1 MKSAFHPKKSL
12 GQNFLICPWVITAI
26 IEAAELS
33 SSDTVVEIGP
43 GTGVLTRALAIHAK
57 KVIAIEKDETLAETL
72 RQHLRKEVITNAAI
86 LEGDALQNFPASG
99 KPYKV
104 VANIPYYL
112 TARLLRL
119 LLENQKNKP
128 SLIVFTIQKEVAERI
143 VALPPHENLLGLSVQ
158 AYGTPTIIKTVPP
171 SCFSPKPKV
180 DSAIIKIADISDSFF
195 TRNHLNSKKFF
206 HIVRT
211 GFSQKRKVLT
221 NTLSGIVGKKKSVVS
236 LLDLIGLD
244 PRARP
249 EQLSLQKWA
258 ELAAHITK
266 K

>member
-1 MKSAFHPKKSL
+1 MKSAFRPKKSL
-12 GQNFLICPWVITAI
+12 GQNFLICPWVVTAA

-33 SSDTVVEIGP
+33 SSDIVIEIGP
-43 GTGVLTRALAIHAK
+43 GTGVLTRALATRVKRI
-57 KVIAIEKDETLAETL
+57 IAIEKDEALAETL
-72 RQHLRKEVITNAAI
+72 RQHLHKEGITNTAI
-86 LEGDALQNFPASG
+86 LEGDALENFPASD

-119 LLENQKNKP
+119 LLEDQKNKP

-158 AYGTPTIIKTVPP
+158 AYGTPTIIKTVPA
-171 SCFSPKPKV
+171 SCFSPKSKV
-180 DSAIIKIADISDSFF
+180 DSAIIKIGDISDLFF
-195 TRNHLNSKKFF
+195 VRNHINSKNFF
-206 HIVRT
+206 RIVRSA
-211 GFSQKRKVLT
+211 FSQKRKVLV
-221 NTLSGIVGKKKSVVS
+221 NTLVNTIGDKKSVITVLHS
-236 LLDLIGLD
+236 IGLD

-249 EQLSLQKWA
+249 EQLSLQQWA
-258 ELAAHITK
+258 KLAEAITK